1 MNIDAYLDRIR
12 YDGPLGCDAA
22 TLTALHRA
30 HLLAIPY
37 ENLDVQFGRS
47 LTTAVPAIFDKI
59 VTKRRGGW
67 CYEMNGLFGW
77 ALAELGFEVTRCAG
91 AVLREVRGDVA
102 IGNHLVLKVVAGDS
116 VFLADVGFGDG
127 PIDPI
132 LIVSGPFV
140 SHGYEFALARLE
152 DEGWWRLHHHALG
165 GVASFDFTLAAAD
178 EALLSQ
184 RCQWLQADP
193 QSPFVQNAVL
203 QHHVSDG
210 LWQMRGRVLRKT
222 TPAGKIDHV
231 VDSAAEYVGVL
242 AEVFKLHLPEAAD
255 LWPKIC
261 ARHEELLR
269 KCETGAATSPS
280 PAPSSRL

>member
-12 YDGPLGCDAA
+12 YDGPLRRDAA

-37 ENLDVQFGRS
+37 ENLDVQFGRP
-47 LTTAVPAIFDKI
+47 LTTAIPAIFDKI
-59 VTKRRGGW
+59 VTRRRGGW

-91 AVLREVRGDVA
+91 AVLRESRGDES
-102 IGNHLVLKVVAGDS
+102 IGNHLVLKVRVDEGT
-116 VFLADVGFGDG
+116 FLADVGFGDG

-132 LIVSGPFV
+132 AIVSGPFV
-140 SHGYEFALARLE
+140 SHGFEFALAQIE
-152 DEGWWRLHHHALG
+152 GDGWWRLRHHAFG
-165 GVASFDFTLAAAD
+165 GVSSFDFTLAPAD
-178 EALLSQ
+178 ETLLSERCALLQSS
-184 RCQWLQADP
+184 P

-203 QHHVSDG
+203 QHHVGDG
-210 LWQMRGRVLRKT
+210 VWQMRGRVLRKT
-222 TPAGKIDHV
+222 TPAGKTDRV
-231 VDSAAEYVGVL
+231 VDSAAEYVDVL
-242 AEVFKLHLPEAAD
+242 SDIFKLGLPEAAD

-269 KCETGAATSPS
+269 ERDGSPV
-280 PAPSSRL
+280 AP